1 MVNYFR
7 ISERCT
13 VNMLYSFGKCNG
25 GKCIYS
31 LEITFNQNVFLKNYS
46 PLHVIHIYNRYT
58 ELRIQCTFDCKCPVV
73 KDSDDLFASAQ
84 YPSPYVLY
92 NIIQAVYKIPGTI
105 ESVLWES

>member
-1 MVNYFR
+1 M
-7 ISERCT
+7 
-13 VNMLYSFGKCNG
+13 GKNVSIHLKLLSIKMCFW
-25 GKCIYS
+25 IY
-31 LEITFNQNVFLKNYS
+31 T

-58 ELRIQCTFDCKCPVV
+58 ELHIQCTFDCNCPVV